1 MTSKPKIDREK
12 MLQLYNDGYTPSE
25 IADYFGT
32 KSGLN
37 IEKKLR
43 AEGILIDKPKIRSL
57 WLAGWGIERIMKEC
71 NASEEQI
78 REVVFNGTANQR

>member
-1 MTSKPKIDREK
+1 MTSKHKIDTEK
-12 MLQLYNDGYTPSE
+12 MIQLYNEGYTPNE

-43 AEGILIDKPKIRSL
+43 AEGVLVDMSKIRSL
-57 WLAGWGIERIMKEC
+57 WLAGWGIESIMKEC
-71 NASEEQI
+71 DASEEQI
-78 REVVFNGTANQR
+78 RKVVFR